1 MSKQGADSSYPLP
14 LFSAARMGLNVASR
28 LRRSGYEVRMFAHTL
43 LVVKSNNAPHGQDL
57 VRVDVESNGGAVG
70 TR

>member
-1 MSKQGADSSYPLP
+1 MSKQGVDSSYPLP

-43 LVVKSNNAPHGQDL
+43 LVVKTNNAPHGQDL
-57 VRVDVESNGGAVG
+57 VCVDVKNNSGGVVS
-70 TR
+70 